1 MVSLNEVYLVSQIL
15 AAAAVIPSLIALIIS
30 IRQNTRA
37 QKTASVQS
45 ITSAIAAI
53 NIPGSESP
61 ALGDALQ
68 VATRNWEEATRDQ
81 RILAHYFLFSF
92 FKLCEQAWYQN
103 ASGALDDGQ
112 WAGWENSILRFYH
125 SPGVH
130 EGWWP
135 HRRAAYSP
143 AFQEFLS
150 ISSPPS
156 SLGLFMMFGETE
168 VPQGLQAAS

>member
-1 MVSLNEVYLVSQIL
+1 MSLNEVYLVSQIV

-30 IRQNTRA
+30 VRQNTRA

-68 VATRNWEEATRDQ
+68 VATRDWEEASRDQ

-92 FKLCEQAWYQN
+92 FKLCEQAWYQHE
-103 ASGALDDGQ
+103 SGALDESQ

-125 SPGVH
+125 SPGVK

-135 HRRAAYSP
+135 HRRGAYSP
-143 AFQEFLS
+143 AFQEFLALS
-150 ISSPPS
+150 TPPS
-156 SLGLFMMFGETE
+156 SLGLFTMFGERE
-168 VPQGLQAAS
+168 EASPLQAVS